1 MAFTDDHDTKR
12 AAFIEAARPLM
23 KFLCENYHPHVT
35 VIVTPVDAE
44 LLEGTLCTGE
54 IMDYVRD

>member
-1 MAFTDDHDTKR
+1 MAFDDEHDKKR
-12 AAFIEAARPLM
+12 AEFIEAARPLM
-23 KFLCENYHPHVT
+23 KFLCENYHPHVS

-44 LLEGTLCTGE
+44 LLEGVLCTGE